1 MPDFKDSQ
9 TLGNLVEQF
18 SRDAQSIVRYLLFA
32 RAAEYEGLREAAD
45 LFRRL
50 AQNEAVYAEGHLEFI
65 REAYDPVSGQ
75 AFGETA
81 DNLAAA
87 VFSEEEDVASLDPDY
102 ARIAESEG
110 LGAIAS
116 WFRTVALAK
125 RDHLGRLRA
134 ISRVTVPA
142 EHAEARES

>member
-9 TLGNLVEQF
+9 TLANLIEQF
-18 SRDAQSIVRYLLFA
+18 SRDAQAIVRYRLFA

-65 REAYDPVSGQ
+65 RAAYDPLSGHV
-75 AFGETA
+75 FGETV

-87 VFSEEEDVASLDPDY
+87 ASAEQQEVDLEPDFS
-102 ARIAESEG
+102 RIAEREG
-110 LGAIAS
+110 LVAIAS
-116 WFRTVALAK
+116 WFRTIAVAK
-125 RDHLGRLRA
+125 RAHLARLRA
-134 ISRVTVPA
+134 ITRLTEPTPA
-142 EHAEARES
+142 AEAR